1 MRYADEIAEML
12 KDLSEMR
19 RLLLEE
25 IRRSAILLEE
35 ANRALWGIESAR
47 RRWDRIRGRG
57 NSKPLQRPDDYP
69 PPA

>member
-35 ANRALWGIESAR
+35 ADRVLWGIESAR

-57 NSKPLQRPDDYP
+57 DSKPLQARGII